1 MSNDG
6 MSSSTSNRVP
16 SLGLSEEKWPLVL
29 TNPSKEGVVK
39 IDGLDISKKYPGE
52 SIDGWTVS
60 VSLKSDIETK
70 DVVPDSS
77 GPYFNA
83 AALRLNPPGDLMKD
97 ALNSDSKTF
106 NAHESWK
113 IMVHRITLQTDGNR
127 TALANDD
134 GSCSTVLSEEC
145 VKAWEASPGKNWT
158 STPAITRTVPREC
171 KLSLSAVGMPV
182 AGRYENWSDSIADD
196 AAKDIDWYKGSEL
209 VSVGSRPS
217 LEGDEALLERI
228 STQWDMIFII
238 WGYDDEKLDEGDERP
253 SPRAKLVCT
262 QALLKSG
269 DGKNETSEGEKDT
282 SEGQNGTNGAQR
294 SGVSMMGLVPAA
306 FAAFLLG

>member
-1 MSNDG
+1 MGNDG
-6 MSSSTSNRVP
+6 MSSSDSNRVP
-16 SLGLSEEKWPLVL
+16 PLGLSEDKWPLVL

-39 IDGLDISKKYPGE
+39 IDGFDISKKYPGE

-70 DVVPDSS
+70 DVVPDPS

-83 AALRLNPPGDLMKD
+83 AALRLNPPEDLVKD
-97 ALNSDSKTF
+97 ALYSDNKTF
-106 NAHESWK
+106 TAHESWMIK
-113 IMVHRITLQTDGNR
+113 VHRITLQDDANR

-134 GSCSTVLSEEC
+134 GSCSNLLSEEC

-158 STPAITRTVPREC
+158 STPAITRNVPQEC
-171 KLSLSAVGMPV
+171 KFPLSAVGMPV

-196 AAKDIDWYKGSEL
+196 DAAKDIDWYKGSEL
-209 VSVGSRPS
+209 ISVGSRPS
-217 LEGDEALLERI
+217 LERDEALLERI

-238 WGYDDEKLDEGDERP
+238 WGYDEEKLEDGDERP

-262 QALLKSG
+262 QALLRSG
-269 DGKNETSEGEKDT
+269 GGKNET

-294 SGVSMMGLVPAA
+294 SGASMMGLVLAA
-306 FAAFLLG
+306 FVAFLLG